1 MENILKKKQKKQ
13 KFTIQTKTMQY
24 LVDKFPATFSCKHF
38 LMTFLKFLTCASKFP
53 EFWLKDST
61 SINLEA
67 A

>member
-1 MENILKKKQKKQ
+1 
-13 KFTIQTKTMQY
+13 MQY

-38 LMTFLKFLTCASKFP
+38 NDFFKVSYLGKQI
-53 EFWLKDST
+53 FWIFIKDST